1 MGQDFKDNGRYATLH
16 SGPNGPGDARPT
28 AQQIIQDENLVGK
41 LEGKTILITG
51 GSSGIGIEEVR
62 SLASTGASIVF
73 TSRDMAKGEKVR
85 ASILENWDE
94 PSVKP
99 QIEILKM
106 DLQSLESVRA
116 AAEEFK
122 KNHDSLHVLVNNA
135 GIGLTPYKLVSR
147 SSGRNL
153 VFHCNLKRAGIM

>member
-1 MGQDFKDNGRYATLH
+1 MGQGFKDSGRYVSVHTD
-16 SGPNGPGDARPT
+16 PKGPGDARPT

-41 LEGKTILITG
+41 LKDVTILITG

-73 TSRDMAKGEKVR
+73 TARDMAKGEKVR
-85 ASILENWDE
+85 TSILENWNE
-94 PSVKP
+94 SSVKP

-122 KNHDSLHVLVNNA
+122 KNHQRLNVLINNA
-135 GIGLTPYKLVSR
+135 GIGLTPYKLVSH
-147 SSGRNL
+147 SPSQMLGG
-153 VFHCNLKRAGIM
+153 VM